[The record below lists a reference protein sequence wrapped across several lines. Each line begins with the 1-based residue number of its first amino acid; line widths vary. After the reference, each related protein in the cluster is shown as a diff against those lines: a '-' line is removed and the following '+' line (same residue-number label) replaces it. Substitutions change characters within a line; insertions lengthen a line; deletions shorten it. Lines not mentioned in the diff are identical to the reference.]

1 MATLE
6 KAIEIAAKAHA
17 GVPDKNGQP
26 YILHPIRVML
36 GVEGDAA
43 RIVAVLHD
51 VVEDT
56 DVTFENIAA
65 EGFSTEVMD
74 ALKLVT
80 HQSDETYT
88 DYVIACQANETAR
101 QVKLSDLRDNSSLN
115 RVLLRPDRM
124 PKDTA
129 RVMRYLLS
137 YKFLTGEITADQYRE
152 QMAPIEKSS
161 KSG

>member
-26 YILHPIRVML
+26 YILHPLRVML
-36 GVEGDAA
+36 GVEGDVA

-56 DVTFENIAA
+56 DVTFEEIEAQ
-65 EGFSTEVMD
+65 GFSKKVMA

-80 HQSDETYT
+80 HQSGETYT

-101 QVKLSDLRDNSSLN
+101 QVKLSDLRDNASLN
-115 RVLLRPDRM
+115 RMLLRPDRM
-124 PKDTA
+124 TKDSA

-137 YKFLTGEITADQYRE
+137 YKYLTGEITADQYRE
-152 QMAPIEKSS
+152 LMAPFEK
-161 KSG
+161 

>member
-36 GVEGDAA
+36 GVESETA

-56 DVTFENIAA
+56 DVTFADIAA
-65 EGFSTEVMD
+65 EGFSQDVIE

-80 HQSDETYT
+80 HQSGQSYA
-88 DYVIACQANETAR
+88 DYVIACQPNDTAR
-101 QVKLSDLRDNSSLN
+101 QVKLSDLRDNSSLS
-115 RVLLRPDRM
+115 RMLLRPDRM
-124 PKDTA
+124 KKDSP

-137 YKFLTGEITADQYRE
+137 YKFLTGEISAEDYRDL
-152 QMAPIEKSS
+152 MAAYEK
-161 KSG
+161 

>member
-6 KAIEIAAKAHA
+6 KAIEIAARAHA
-17 GVPDKNGQP
+17 GVSDKNGQP

-36 GVEGDAA
+36 GVEGETA
-43 RIVAVLHD
+43 RIVAILHD

-56 DVTFENIAA
+56 DLKFKDIAK
-65 EGFSTEVMD
+65 EGFSEEVME

-80 HQSDETYT
+80 HKSGQSYT
-88 DYVIACQANETAR
+88 DYVIACQANETAK

-115 RVLLRPDRM
+115 RMLVRADKL
-124 PKDTA
+124 PKDSA

-137 YKFLTGEITADQYRE
+137 YKFLTGEFTADQYRE
-152 QMAPIEKSS
+152 LMAPYEK
-161 KSG
+161 

>member
-6 KAIEIAAKAHA
+6 KAIQIAARAHA

-36 GVEGDAA
+36 GVEGDTA

-56 DVTFENIAA
+56 DVTFDDIAA
-65 EGFSTEVMD
+65 EGFSKDVID

-80 HQSDETYT
+80 HQSGQSYA
-88 DYVIACQANETAR
+88 DYVIACQDNPVAR

-115 RVLLRPDRM
+115 RILLRPDRL
-124 PKDTA
+124 PKDSA

-137 YKFLTGEITADQYRE
+137 YKFLTGEIPADQYRE
-152 QMAPIEKSS
+152 LMAPYEK
-161 KSG
+161 